1 MGDRITRRKLLGA
14 AGVGVAGAAAGGL
27 AWRGLGPEGSEAEP
41 TGPRNVVLIVIDSLR
56 ADHVGAYGNPGIH
69 TPAMDQLAAES
80 VLFSRVFPEAMPTVP
95 MRRTIM
101 TGRRSFPF
109 DDWVPWEGMAT
120 RPGWQP
126 IMPAERTIVDDM
138 RAAGFHTSFVS
149 DNPFLTSADI
159 FESFRTRSHR
169 YVKVRGQRG
178 ERRPPETVPL
188 EEAANWL
195 PEPMRDEAE
204 IKGIQRYL
212 ANNGRGENAGQ
223 TAAARV
229 FRAAARELDLMPA
242 DRPFFMVVDSFDPH
256 EPWVPPRRFVDM
268 YGDPSYDGPE
278 IATVDYRNADYLTG
292 AQIDRLQATYKA
304 SVTIMD
310 LWLGHFLDR
319 LRERGLADDTAIALV
334 SDHGVFVG
342 ERNWTGKGDFRLHP
356 ELIHVPMLVRDP
368 SGRGAGTTS
377 DYFANTVDLP
387 PTLMALA
394 GLRPADRYQGTDLTP
409 ILDGDDP
416 EEERPLAYGGYGNY
430 CFAIDDRW
438 KLISANDRREAKLF
452 DIAADPGETEDLVD
466 DHADVVDELYE
477 RIVDRIGGRRPRWY
491 TEDEFDAPRR
501 SLPA

>member
-1 MGDRITRRKLLGA
+1 MADRITRRKLLGA
-14 AGVGVAGAAAGGL
+14 AGVGAAGVAAGGL
-27 AWRGLGPEGSEAEP
+27 AWRGLGPAGSDARP
-41 TGPRNVVLIVIDSLR
+41 AGPRNVVLIVIDSLR
-56 ADHVGAYGNPGIH
+56 ADHVGAYGNEVVH
-69 TPAMDQLAAES
+69 TPAIDQLAAES
-80 VLFSRVFPEAMPTVP
+80 VLFSRVFPESMPTVP

-109 DDWVPWEGMAT
+109 TGWVPWEGMAT
-120 RPGWQP
+120 RPGWAP
-126 IMPAERTIVDDM
+126 IMPAERTIVEDM
-138 RAAGFHTSFVS
+138 RAAGFHTSYVS

-159 FESFRTRSHR
+159 FETFRTRLDR
-169 YVKVRGQRG
+169 YVKVPGQRG

-188 EEAANWL
+188 EEVVNWL

-229 FRAAARELDLMPA
+229 FRAAARELDRMPS

-268 YGDPSYDGPE
+268 YGDPAYEGPE
-278 IATVDYRNADYLTG
+278 IATVDYRSSGYLTA

-319 LRERGLADDTAIALV
+319 LRERGLDDDTAIALV
-334 SDHGVFVG
+334 SDHGVLVG
-342 ERNWTGKGDFRLHP
+342 ERNWTGKGDYRLHP
-356 ELIHVPMLVRDP
+356 ELIHVPLLIRDP
-368 SGRGAGTTS
+368 DGRGAGTTS
-377 DYFANTVDLP
+377 DYFANTIDLP
-387 PTLMALA
+387 PTLMSLGGAT
-394 GLRPADRYQGTDLTP
+394 PATRYEGTDLSP
-409 ILDGDDP
+409 LLDGVDAG
-416 EEERPLAYGGYGNY
+416 EERSFTYGGYGNY

-438 KLISANDRREAKLF
+438 KLISANDRRKAKLF
-452 DIAADPGETEDLVD
+452 DVAADPGETEDVID
-466 DHADVVDELYE
+466 DHPDVADELYE
-477 RIVDRIGGRRPRWY
+477 RIVAEIGGRPPWY
-491 TEDEFDAPRR
+491 TEDKLDAPQR